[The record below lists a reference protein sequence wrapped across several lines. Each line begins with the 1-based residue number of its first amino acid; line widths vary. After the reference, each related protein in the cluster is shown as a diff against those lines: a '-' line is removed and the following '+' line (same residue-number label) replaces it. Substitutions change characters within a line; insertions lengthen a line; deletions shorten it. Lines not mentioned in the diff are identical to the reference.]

1 MAVFFCIPRM
11 IGRTCTYT
19 EQHRSSFARIR
30 QGQLRTGCSGVQE
43 VERFTKNRLFVWL
56 VYLILS
62 LVAIYFLLQ
71 LKPLIVS
78 IYDFLKAVLGPFIIA
93 MIISYVLNPIV
104 TLLHERKVPRTIAVL
119 LIYAVFCAV
128 VTVLL
133 VNMIPMFVNQIQELN
148 RHLPELSM
156 RAQSLVTDINNT
168 SILPESFRDG
178 VNKALISIEKR
189 VSDSLLHLVNNIGE
203 MLNAV
208 FIAFIIPFLAFYIL
222 KDFDVFERT
231 VITYVPKSHRK
242 NTVRLMKDIDHA
254 LGSYIRGQFLVCLI
268 VGILAYAGYLF
279 IGMPYALLLASI
291 VAITNVIPY
300 LGPFFGAAPALL
312 MASTVSLKMM
322 ILVAIVNTACQILE
336 GNVISPQVV
345 GRTLHLHPLL
355 IIFALL
361 VGGEVAGI
369 VGMILAVPIFAA
381 CKVIVQHM
389 FAYYVRRKI
398 I

>member
-1 MAVFFCIPRM
+1 M
-11 IGRTCTYT
+11 
-19 EQHRSSFARIR
+19 
-30 QGQLRTGCSGVQE
+30 
-43 VERFTKNRLFVWL
+43 ERFTGNRLFVWL
-56 VYLILS
+56 VYFILCLIA
-62 LVAIYFLLQ
+62 VYFLYM

-78 IYDFLKAVLGPFIIA
+78 VYDFLKAVLGPFIIA
-93 MIISYVLNPIV
+93 MIISYVLNPVV

-133 VNMIPMFVNQIQELN
+133 VNIIPMFIDQVQQLN

-156 RAQSLVTDINNT
+156 RAENFVTDMNNT
-168 SILPESFRDG
+168 SFLPDSFRDG
-178 VNKALISIEKR
+178 VNRSLTAIEKR
-189 VSDSLLHLVNNIGE
+189 ISETLFQFVNNIGNV
-203 MLNAV
+203 LGAV

-222 KDFDVFERT
+222 KDFEVFERAI
-231 VITYVPKSHRK
+231 ITYLPKSHRQ

-268 VGILAYAGYLF
+268 VGILAYIGYLL
-279 IGMPYALLLASI
+279 IGMPYALLLAGI
-291 VAITNVIPY
+291 VAVTNVIPY

-322 ILVAIVNTACQILE
+322 VLVAIVNTTCQILE

-361 VGGEVAGI
+361 VGGEIAGI

-398 I
+398 IR

>member
-1 MAVFFCIPRM
+1 
-11 IGRTCTYT
+11 
-19 EQHRSSFARIR
+19 
-30 QGQLRTGCSGVQE
+30 
-43 VERFTKNRLFVWL
+43 
-56 VYLILS
+56 
-62 LVAIYFLLQ
+62 
-71 LKPLIVS
+71 
-78 IYDFLKAVLGPFIIA
+78 

-104 TLLHERKVPRTIAVL
+104 TMLHDRKVPRTIAVL

-128 VTVLL
+128 ITVLL
-133 VNMIPMFVNQIQELN
+133 VNLIPMFIEQVQELN
-148 RHLPELSM
+148 RHVPELSM
-156 RAQSLVTDINNT
+156 RAQNIVTDINNT
-168 SILPESFRDG
+168 SFLPESIRSG
-178 VNKALISIEKR
+178 VNKSLVNIEKKL
-189 VSDSLLHLVNNIGE
+189 SESLFNFVNNIGS
-203 MLNAV
+203 MVNAL

-231 VITYVPKSHRK
+231 VITYVPKAHRK
-242 NTVRLMKDIDHA
+242 NTVRLLKDIDTA
-254 LGSYIRGQFLVCLI
+254 LGSYIRGQFLVCVI
-268 VGILAYAGYLF
+268 VGVLAYLGYML

-312 MASTVSLKMM
+312 MASTVSLKLV
-322 ILVAIVNTACQILE
+322 ILVAIINTLCQILE

-345 GRTLHLHPLL
+345 GRTLHMHPLS

-361 VGGEVAGI
+361 VGGEIAGI

-381 CKVIVQHM
+381 CKVIIQHM